1 MERKKLGELLI
12 EAGALSEA
20 ALASALKEQRRW
32 GGSLGRMLVDM
43 KLVGEDELVRVLS
56 RQLGLAAVDLD
67 ARVIDPAVLAL
78 VPSELAQQFTLVPFA
93 KTATT
98 LDLAMADPTNLGIVD
113 ELRLRTQLAIVTYLA
128 GPKMIER
135 ALAAHYGHGRRP
147 AVPEVTARDIE
158 IAALQERI
166 STLEAAVARDEQL
179 VRNLLALLVDRGVVT
194 RDDVL
199 DKLR

>member
-1 MERKKLGELLI
+1 
-12 EAGALSEA
+12 
-20 ALASALKEQRRW
+20 
-32 GGSLGRMLVDM
+32 
-43 KLVGEDELVRVLS
+43 
-56 RQLGLAAVDLD
+56 
-67 ARVIDPAVLAL
+67 
-78 VPSELAQQFTLVPFA
+78 
-93 KTATT
+93 
-98 LDLAMADPTNLGIVD
+98 MADPTNLGIVD
-113 ELRLRTQLAIVTYLA
+113 ELRLRTQLAIVTHLA

-135 ALAAHYGHGRRP
+135 ALAVHYGHGRRP

-166 STLEAAVARDEQL
+166 STLEATVARDEQL